1 LEDLM
6 TKTEAKLLRVDKKIE
21 VMSAELVKLKAEK
34 KELVIA
40 VKAVP
45 VWKK

>member
-1 LEDLM
+1 M

-34 KELVIA
+34 KDLVIA
-40 VKAVP
+40 VKAE
-45 VWKK
+45 KKVKK